1 MRAKVVK
8 NICAIIRNMDDEEI
22 EAKNV
27 ITMEDMQSGAKYA
40 LIRIV
45 KGKRL
50 LVIDD

>member
-8 NICAIIRNMDDEEI
+8 NICALIRNMDDEEI

-40 LIRIV
+40 LIRID

-50 LVIDD
+50 LVRDD